1 MGILHTY
8 EWFLIA
14 HSEISCKSY
23 PNFIF
28 ARTNACT
35 NPQCAVELWTCA
47 GGVHV
52 FVQAFI
58 LTLPC
63 VGNSPLKG
71 RSPIQLS
78 EVTVWSIWKGMWKS
92 FIFLDLSWSIFTASF
107 PLSKIKKKNQTKK
120 KEKKSWNKTEQ
131 TLWMTFLKNT
141 FDYIA
146 SPLWFLI
153 MPDSCFIY
161 PLRKG

>member
-107 PLSKIKKKNQTKK
+107 PLSKIKKKKSNQKK
-120 KEKKSWNKTEQ
+120 RKKVLKQNRTNSLNDIFEKHVWLYSFPA
-131 TLWMTFLKNT
+131 LVL
-141 FDYIA
+141 DYA
-146 SPLWFLI
+146 WLLLHLPS
-153 MPDSCFIY
+153 
-161 PLRKG
+161 